1 MLPRRQATDAP
12 SIEQWPNSRQWKHA
26 RGAQMRCYTWP
37 MAKQSPPELHQV
49 LAALGDPV
57 RLDIVRQL
65 ADRGEVPC
73 GGFGQNLAKSTLSHH
88 FRVLREAGLVGARS
102 EGTSLLNY
110 LERDAI
116 ERKFPGLLTG
126 VLGVPEKSS
135 QGRN

>member
-1 MLPRRQATDAP
+1 
-12 SIEQWPNSRQWKHA
+12 
-26 RGAQMRCYTWP
+26 
-37 MAKQSPPELHQV
+37 MAKRPSPELHEV

-73 GGFGQNLAKSTLSHH
+73 GGFGMDLAKPTLSHH
-88 FRVLREAGLVGARS
+88 FKVLREAGIVGSRS
-102 EGTSLLNY
+102 EGTSLMNY

-126 VLGVPEKSS
+126 VLGASTKT
-135 QGRN
+135 RRR